1 MSTMFTPLP
10 STAENQYFEGVWARM
25 FGAFTA
31 SGREKAGLSVEQA
44 AIPAGIEAQR
54 WTALEAG
61 DWLPATRE
69 QCHRIAA
76 ALDIDWATMTRLILM
91 CRQPWGIQ

>member
-1 MSTMFTPLP
+1 MGTMFMPLP
-10 STAENQYFEGVWARM
+10 STAEIQYFEGVWARM

-44 AIPAGIEAQR
+44 AILAGMEAQR

-61 DWLPATRE
+61 DWLPSTRE
-69 QCHRIAA
+69 QFHRIAV
-76 ALDIDWATMTRLILM
+76 ALDIEWSTMARIVLM
-91 CRQPWGIQ
+91 CRGAWGLS